1 MEATLAVVPGEG
13 IGPSII
19 DATISVLQSAF
30 ASTGNTLCLIDAP
43 STFSRDEYG
52 LTLDAKTRAFYNE
65 TFGAGVPILHG
76 PAGGRFVYELRREY
90 ELSVKHTPISP
101 LPQISDASVVRPE
114 RLAGTDIMIVRDN
127 ASGLYQGN
135 FGWRNEHSVAFQEAS
150 YDRAS
155 VETVVAEAVRVA
167 SERRGHLT
175 VVTKPGGV
183 PTISALWKSVATEL
197 ASNRVDLHFLE
208 IDNACFQ
215 LVTSP
220 SNFDVMVAPNMFGDV
235 LGDTAAVLLGSRGM
249 SYSANFSSDGRAVYQ
264 TAHGAAHDLAGRD
277 IANPLGQ
284 ILSAAWL
291 LRHSLGF
298 AAEADIVEAGVSNVL
313 AAGWRT
319 ADVATES
326 SRILGTRDFATKLV
340 EAISESA

>member
-19 DATISVLQSAF
+19 DATVSVLQSAF

-43 STFSRDEYG
+43 SAFSRDEYG
-52 LTLDAKTRAFYNE
+52 LTLDETTRAFYNE
-65 TFGAGVPILHG
+65 TFGSGVPILHG
-76 PAGGRFVYELRREY
+76 PASGRFVYELRREY
-90 ELSVKHTPISP
+90 ELSVKHTPIRP
-101 LPQISDASVVRPE
+101 LPQLSDASVVRPE

-135 FGWRNEHSVAFQEAS
+135 FGWRDDQSVAFQEAS
-150 YDRAS
+150 YDRAG
-155 VETVVAEAVRVA
+155 VETVIAEAVRVA
-167 SERRGHLT
+167 RERRGQLT

-183 PTISALWKSVATEL
+183 PTISALWKTVATEL
-197 ASNRVDLHFLE
+197 ASNSVDLHFLE

-249 SYSANFSSDGRAVYQ
+249 SYSANFSRDGRAVYQ

-298 AAEADIVEAGVSNVL
+298 AAEANNVEAAVANVL
-313 AAGWRT
+313 SAGWRT
-319 ADVATES
+319 TDVATES
-326 SRILGTRDFATKLV
+326 SRILGTSDFAAKLV

>member
-19 DATISVLQSAF
+19 DATISVLRSAF
-30 ASTGNTLCLIDAP
+30 ASTGRTLSLVHAP
-43 STFSRDEYG
+43 STFARDEYG
-52 LTLDAKTRAFYNE
+52 LTLDAPTRAFYNE
-65 TFGAGVPILHG
+65 TFEAGLPILHG

-90 ELSVKHTPISP
+90 ELAVKHTPIKP
-101 LPQISDASVVRPE
+101 LPEIADASVVRPE
-114 RLAGTDIMIVRDN
+114 RLIGTDIMIVRDN

-135 FGWRNEHSVAFQEAS
+135 FGWRDERSVAFQEAS

-155 VETVVAEAVRVA
+155 VEVVIGEAIRVA

-183 PTISALWKSVATEL
+183 PTISALWKTVATEL
-197 ASNRVDLHFLE
+197 ASNRVDLRFLE
-208 IDNACFQ
+208 IDNASFQ

-220 SNFDVMVAPNMFGDV
+220 TSFDVMVAPNMFGDV

-277 IANPLGQ
+277 VANPLGQ

-291 LRHSLGF
+291 LRHSLSLN
-298 AAEADIVEAGVSNVL
+298 AEADTIEAAVAKAL

-319 ADVATES
+319 ADVASES
-326 SRILGTRDFATKLV
+326 SRILGTSDFAAKLV
-340 EAISESA
+340 EAISESV